1 MLQSLALSLYRNPL
15 AQAFIRSPLG
25 ERVFQEAYF
34 FYKRALEARE
44 ARHLREF
51 TCGDSWIVDIGANIG
66 FFCVMSAGWLDR
78 GKVLAIEPEPDNFR
92 RLEKVI
98 AARGLDAR
106 VEARQVAV
114 GESKG
119 TGRLVVSKESHADH
133 RLGDDGTP
141 VALQT
146 LDGIWQELGEPDV
159 RLIKIDV
166 QGGEC
171 GVLVGSKA
179 VLETCKPALYVEV
192 DATGEGGHARA
203 LLSLLEA
210 IGYRPNG
217 WCGKWAAIT
226 WEEALA
232 EAERSPARYIDCLF
246 LPEIKRK
253 PDPTKIHNLAARSR
267 GANSNRNRRWEPR
280 E

>member
-1 MLQSLALSLYRNPL
+1 MLQSLALGLYSNPL

-51 TCGDSWIVDIGANIG
+51 ACGDSWIVDIGANIG
-66 FFCVMSAGWLDR
+66 FFCVMSAGWLRR
-78 GKVLAIEPEPDNFR
+78 GKVLAIEPEPNNFR
-92 RLEKVI
+92 RLQKVI
-98 AARGLDAR
+98 AARGLDAQ

-119 TGRLVVSKESHADH
+119 TGHLVVSKESHADH
-133 RLGDDGTP
+133 RLGDGGIP
-141 VALQT
+141 VALET
-146 LDGIWQELGEPDV
+146 LDGIWQELGRPDI

-171 GVLVGSKA
+171 EVLVGSQA
-179 VLETCKPALYVEV
+179 VLETCKPAFYVEV
-192 DATGEGGHARA
+192 DATGDKGHARA

-210 IGYRPNG
+210 ISYRPNA
-217 WCGKWAAIT
+217 WCGKWVAIT
-226 WEEALA
+226 WDEALA
-232 EAERSPARYIDCLF
+232 EAERSPARYTDCLF
-246 LPEIKRK
+246 LPR
-253 PDPTKIHNLAARSR
+253 
-267 GANSNRNRRWEPR
+267 
-280 E
+280 